1 MLNKR
6 RTFDRLILTSSLVD
20 IVFLEITSLVS
31 LLSCQTVTTTSCS
44 CWVTLTS
51 VCSRQALFP
60 LTILFPRKQETD
72 VRVRKTASKPS
83 QSTIHFKNCV
93 NESDASGYSKQGF
106 VASGNVYREECLNSI
121 KEAAVI
127 VGIQA
132 LAEQGCWQNVIPF
145 VEQAYHQIGA
155 CPAKVIHMCIL
166 LHAHIRE
173 YMLCHSLVNTWL
185 DANSHRSSPDAAVTV
200 RLYVQNV
207 LRPLGAFN
215 LIPQVVDSCP
225 ALSSTEREA
234 LLSPHSTPPKTT
246 YERQND
252 PSEPCNNLPSSD
264 AEPTA
269 GKTRTAKSQDSGI
282 LASYVDLARQ
292 LLRKAARKGWCRQ
305 MLLATSAALW

>member
-1 MLNKR
+1 MQNEVPQEGVSKKERSHLVGQLEEQVKAATDMLLK
-6 RTFDRLILTSSLVD
+6 TDFPACFSLCER
-20 IVFLEITSLVS
+20 IIAASISNAE
-31 LLSCQTVTTTSCS
+31 LSGDNT
-44 CWVTLTS
+44 
-51 VCSRQALFP
+51 
-60 LTILFPRKQETD
+60 
-72 VRVRKTASKPS
+72 
-83 QSTIHFKNCV
+83 
-93 NESDASGYSKQGF
+93 ES
-106 VASGNVYREECLNSI
+106 LNSI

-305 MLLATSAALW
+305 ACRATKCLLFLSIALLAIVSIQNDVVSNFSRTMVIWKKAIEMWTSFWKHAR